1 MIMFLYELIN
11 MVSIFLYTTFITF
24 SFHHFYH
31 MLKSYNREKLKNN
44 FFYRLLFFNKQHS
57 PLYKNN
63 YSHNFIY
70 DPLLSLVLWFCLISY
85 LFFPFHYAHSLV
97 YGIITLFT
105 NFYLHAEFNFKRSM
119 LKRNK
124 FFLFFKKKHGMCHA
138 KHDLVIDK
146 YKRYK
151 HLLKLLTKK

>member
-1 MIMFLYELIN
+1 
-11 MVSIFLYTTFITF
+11 MVSIFIYTTFITF

-31 MLKSYNREKLKNN
+31 LLKSYNREKLKNY
-44 FFYRLLFFNKQHS
+44 FFYRLLFFNRQHN

-85 LFFPFHYAHSLV
+85 LFFPFPYFHSLI
-97 YGIITLFT
+97 YGIVTLFI
-105 NFYLHAEFNFKRSM
+105 NFYLHAEFNYKRSS

-124 FFLFFKKKHGMCHA
+124 IFFFFKRMHAVCHA
-138 KHDLVIDK
+138 KNDLAINK
-146 YKRYK
+146 YNRYR
-151 HLLKLLTKK
+151 HLLKLFIK